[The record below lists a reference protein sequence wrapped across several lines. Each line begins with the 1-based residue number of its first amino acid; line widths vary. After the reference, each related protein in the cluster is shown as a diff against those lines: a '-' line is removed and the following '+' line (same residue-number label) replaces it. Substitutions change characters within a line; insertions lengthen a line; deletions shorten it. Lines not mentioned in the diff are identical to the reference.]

1 MREAITILKR
11 EWLRSY
17 PTLRIYDLSHV
28 FGYACTNSIS
38 SKLYDDGK
46 NRPVL
51 ELMRYMLSVPEEK
64 KRDVSLIVKNVEF
77 WRSCKWER
85 EIGLASRVAVLK
97 WAMER
102 SELYAIDEEILLRA
116 VGQ

>member
-1 MREAITILKR
+1 MREPIIILKR

-38 SKLYDDGK
+38 SKLYDEGK

-51 ELMRYMLSVPEEK
+51 EFMRFMLSLQEEEK
-64 KRDVSLIVKNVEF
+64 KDVSLIVKNVEL

-85 EIGLASRVAVLK
+85 EIGLASRVEVLK

-102 SELYAIDEEILLRA
+102 RELYAIDEEILLRA
-116 VGQ
+116 AD